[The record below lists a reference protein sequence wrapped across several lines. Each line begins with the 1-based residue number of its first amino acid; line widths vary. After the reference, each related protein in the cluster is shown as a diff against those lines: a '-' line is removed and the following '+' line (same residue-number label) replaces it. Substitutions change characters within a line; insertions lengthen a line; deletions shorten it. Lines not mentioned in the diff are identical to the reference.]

1 MPDPLRIAYFAHT
14 LRSDWNNGNAHFLR
28 GLVRALIAQGH
39 QVTVFEQEE
48 NWSTQNLLS
57 EGELGAQSLAHF
69 DQTYPEI
76 SIQHY
81 TLDPQSLGAHLRD
94 TDIVIVHEW
103 NSPEL
108 IGLLLNVRDELHFR
122 TLFHDTHHRA
132 SSTPE
137 SIKLLQVWRF
147 DGVLVFGAALRAI
160 YLQRFGLEHV
170 WTLHEAAD
178 TTIFHP
184 AATPITTPE
193 QDVVWIGN
201 WGDDERAAE
210 IKQFLLDPAVHLRDQ
225 ARFAIHGVRYPETA
239 LTALNQA
246 GVRYAGYLP
255 NLQAPRAYASSRITL
270 HIPRQLYSGA
280 MAGIPTIRVFE
291 ALAAGIPLIS
301 APWHDVERLFSEGDF
316 LVAENTAEMTA
327 HIRHLLDN
335 PADAQAQAD
344 RGLSTVLAHHTCS
357 HRAEQLAG
365 ICHEVLAQ

>member
-1 MPDPLRIAYFAHT
+1 MPDHLRIAYFAHT

-39 QVTVFEQEE
+39 QVTVFEQPQ
-48 NWSTQNLLS
+48 NWSTENLLS
-57 EGELGAQSLAHF
+57 EGERGAQSLAHF

-76 SIQHY
+76 PIQPY
-81 TLDPQSLGAHLRD
+81 TLNPSTLADHLRD

-103 NSPEL
+103 NPPEL
-108 IGLLLNVRDELHFR
+108 IDLLFHLRDQIHFR

-147 DGVLVFGAALRAI
+147 DGVLAFGAALRAI
-160 YLQRFGLEHV
+160 YLQRFGLDHV

-178 TTIFHP
+178 TTIFQPP
-184 AATPITTPE
+184 AKPISTPE
-193 QDVVWIGN
+193 QEVVWIGN

-210 IKQFLLDPAVHLRDQ
+210 ITQFLLDPAAHLRTQ
-225 ARFAIHGVRYPETA
+225 ARFTIHGVRYPEPA
-239 LTALNQA
+239 LAALNQA
-246 GVRYAGYLP
+246 GVRFAGYLP
-255 NLQAPRAYASSRITL
+255 NLHAPAAYSSSRLTL
-270 HIPRQLYSGA
+270 HIPRQHYTGA

-301 APWHDVERLFSEGDF
+301 APWHDLENLFSAGDY
-316 LVAENTAEMTA
+316 LVAQNTAEMTA
-327 HIRHLLDN
+327 HIEHLLN
-335 PADAQAQAD
+335 HPAEAQAQAD

>member
-39 QVTVFEQEE
+39 EVTVFEQPQ
-48 NWSTQNLLS
+48 NWSAENLLS
-57 EGELGAQSLAHF
+57 EGDLGALSLADF

-76 SIQHY
+76 PIQHY
-81 TLDPQSLGAHLRD
+81 TLDSGVLAAHLGGA
-94 TDIVIVHEW
+94 DIVIVHEW
-103 NSPEL
+103 NPPEL
-108 IGLLLNVRDELHFR
+108 IDQLLNLRDQLHFR
-122 TLFHDTHHRA
+122 ALFHDTHHRA

-147 DGVLVFGAALRAI
+147 DGVLAFGAALRAV

-178 TTIFHP
+178 TTIFSP
-184 AATPITTPE
+184 PIKPTAGPE

-210 IKQFLLDPAVHLRDQ
+210 IAHFLLAPAAQLRTE
-225 ARFAIHGVRYPETA
+225 ARFTIYGVRYPEAA
-239 LTALNQA
+239 LAALNQA
-246 GVRYAGYLP
+246 GVHYAGYLP
-255 NLQAPRAYASSRITL
+255 NLHAPAAYSRSRLTL
-270 HIPRQLYSGA
+270 HIPRQHYTGA
-280 MAGIPTIRVFE
+280 MTGIPTIRVFE

-301 APWHDVERLFSEGDF
+301 APWHDVEHLFSEGDF
-316 LVAENTAEMTA
+316 LVAQDTAEMTA
-327 HIRHLLDN
+327 HIRHLLDH
-335 PADAQAQAD
+335 PAEAQAQAD
-344 RGLSTVLAHHTCS
+344 RGLATVLAHHTCS